1 MEKSLSSV
9 LHACVVR
16 LLAPCVLGLLTFA
29 LSGCGGAASPSG
41 SVSPKS
47 LEPSSSKSSWVKR
60 HLTPEL
66 VAPLPASFVESHNE
80 EGEALWFDRG
90 TGFGVRGIVFP
101 VPFGPLSAEM
111 RKKLT
116 RDDPDVR
123 IEDKSRGKEH
133 ALEFNVRQPAHLRQ
147 IFLTLAQVSDGK
159 RSAVVSCGGLLA
171 SVRATCKESIDSV
184 WFAPDERT
192 PPKAAPHGKRW
203 LDLRGV
209 HLLVP
214 EQFQPDAEAQGIGVK
229 LGENRIYFWVVDK
242 AERVSLSDALRKK
255 MNTEATALGAET
267 PLKRS
272 VGFGSSL
279 EAVHAVQVGEPA
291 IVVSRLFPVS
301 ADSTAIAVCSAPE
314 RAFRAQPKLCAAL
327 LDTLEVVTP
336 TPLVNARV
344 EGGSSVR

>member
-1 MEKSLSSV
+1 MEKSLSSYQR
-9 LHACVVR
+9 ARVVS
-16 LLAPCVLGLLTFA
+16 LLVPCVLGLITFA

-41 SVSPKS
+41 FVSPKADDA
-47 LEPSSSKSSWVKR
+47 SSSKSSWVKR

-66 VAPLPASFVESHNE
+66 VVTLPTSFIESHND

-101 VPFGPLSAEM
+101 VPFGPLSTEM

-116 RDDPDVR
+116 REDPDVH

-147 IFLTLAQVSDGK
+147 IFLTLAHVSDGK

-171 SVRATCKESIDSV
+171 SIRSTCKESIDSV

-192 PPKAAPHGKRW
+192 APKAAPRGKRW
-203 LDLRGV
+203 LELRGV
-209 HLLVP
+209 YLLVP
-214 EQFQPDAEAQGIGVK
+214 ELFQPDAEAEGIGVK

-291 IVVSRLFPVS
+291 IVVSRLFPVPP
-301 ADSTAIAVCSAPE
+301 DSTAIAVCSAPE

-327 LDTLEVVTP
+327 LDKLEVVTP
-336 TPLVNARV
+336 TPLVNAGV
-344 EGGSSVR
+344 EGGSTVR